1 MTLWCTGKIT
11 QQGGFRAVAAKG
23 EPEREPGAKV
33 DGDGN
38 GNSLTEEDLIQRMEE
53 EVD

>member
-33 DGDGN
+33 NGN